1 MYGDCP
7 NHGPLEWID
16 DCHSVSG
23 AQQKN
28 QARTTIPS
36 NLYLMP
42 SAVGQ
47 GQMGVFA
54 RARIEKRVMFGPFK
68 GTKIPAKELNFG
80 EENSF
85 MYMWDVSILLYYNF
99 CNNV

>member
-7 NHGPLEWID
+7 HHGPLEWID
-16 DCHSVSG
+16 DNHLVSG

-28 QARTTIPS
+28 QARATLPS

-42 SAVGQ
+42 SAAGQ

-54 RARIEKRVMFGPFK
+54 RTRIEKRVMFGPYK
-68 GTKIPAKELNFG
+68 GPNISAKEFNFG
-80 EENSF
+80 EHHSY
-85 MYMWDVSILLYYNF
+85 MYMWDVSILL
-99 CNNV
+99 